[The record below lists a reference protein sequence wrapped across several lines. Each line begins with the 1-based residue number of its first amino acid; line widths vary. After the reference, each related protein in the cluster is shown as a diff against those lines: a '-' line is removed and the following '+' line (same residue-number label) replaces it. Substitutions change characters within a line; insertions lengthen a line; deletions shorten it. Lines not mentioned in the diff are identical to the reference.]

1 MLVSG
6 LWLVEPTEPVPRRDT
21 GFKKMAILVLPSI
34 EYQVSSILSLMAQIF
49 IFQSSFP
56 A

>member
-6 LWLVEPTEPVPRRDT
+6 PWLVEPTEPMPRDI
-21 GFKKMAILVLPSI
+21 GFKKIAILVLSSI

-49 IFQSSFP
+49 ILQSFFP